1 MKTEK
6 NKIATFLILALSA
19 FAFTSCSKDDGD
31 DANGGNSHKLV
42 FKAEVSA
49 GSSINQSVYGYDT
62 SLTTVT
68 GLGGLAWT
76 SPEVTAPANARVASF
91 VVNAVGANASSTLK
105 LQVFVDGVL
114 KKESTSTG
122 TALVSQAQYTLR

>member
-1 MKTEK
+1 MKTTK
-6 NKIATFLILALSA
+6 KIAAMLVLAASALS
-19 FAFTSCSKDDGD
+19 FTGCSKDDGED
-31 DANGGNSHKLV
+31 SNGGNGHKLV

-49 GSSINQSVYGYDT
+49 GSSINQSVYGYDS

-68 GLGGLAWT
+68 GLSGLTWT

-105 LQVFVDGVL
+105 LQIFVDGVL
-114 KKESTSTG
+114 KKESMSTG
-122 TALVSQAQYTLR
+122 TALVSQAQYALR